1 MGLWATI
8 RSARKVALSWRRRE
22 RYCWIRDVKDF
33 SIGVSDSFILFGTI
47 RRHGVCV

>member
-1 MGLWATI
+1 VGLWATI

-33 SIGVSDSFILFGTI
+33 SIGVSDSSFL
-47 RRHGVCV
+47 VPSDVMVNLND